1 MAADPDDPS
10 LVEALA
16 AARDDEEPPPGML
29 LAQAKIAG
37 NLFGT
42 EAAGLGRFRVLAR
55 LGGGGMGVVYS
66 AYDPQLDR
74 GVALKT
80 VHVPTTSALTALGE
94 AKALAKLSH
103 PNVVPVFD
111 VGIESGHV
119 YIVMELVR
127 GATLRDWVV
136 GKELR
141 DILEVYRQAALALAA
156 AHDAGLV
163 HRDFKPENALVGLDG
178 RVRVVDFGL
187 ACEATAG
194 SGKRAGTPRYMP
206 PESEVTPAGDQYS
219 FGLALGEAVPEP
231 RPRWVQ
237 DVVERAT
244 AQAPADRFT
253 SMHEVLRALGRD
265 PARIR
270 LRRAI
275 AAGVAVAIA
284 AVGTGAF
291 VVGRQASDAPFTE
304 PCNGAERELDTAW
317 SPAGQGAQLARIS
330 ALSAYGKELAPE
342 LAKQLVD
349 YRARWVANHRAAC
362 FAHHRGEQSDAL
374 LDRRMACL
382 DRSRAGLAT
391 VSELTSAANGD
402 ALPGLPRAVRAIPD
416 PSACADVSA
425 LLADVDRPA
434 AMIASSVAEVRQSV
448 ARARV
453 TNAAGLDGR
462 AVSIAEAAVAKA
474 RMLGY
479 PPLLAEALLVEG
491 HARMT
496 ERDRAAAV
504 ARLSEAQT
512 VGLSAGLLAIGVE
525 AWARRAWLQGVYG
538 KPTDGTEVIEALA
551 ARTGPFA
558 RALLANNLG
567 SVALAHDDRVTARA
581 KFELALAAAVGVSGP
596 DAVELAWIRFNMS
609 LVVDDPAVRDELLR
623 AAEADFIRLLGRDH
637 PDTLNIAFARA
648 TSVAAPLPAL
658 AATLTDV
665 CNREELHP
673 AFARRIADCWVELA
687 SVRDVLGERP
697 GALIAVDRAL
707 AMGAD
712 FQIDAAEA
720 AGYARLWRDDNVGAR
735 TAFEGGLRALPSIP
749 NESWFRQYARAK
761 LQIGLGRTHAAAGR
775 RSAARAILEMAVAT
789 LAVTSRDHPAATVQ
803 RRLEQAR
810 AELAKITAIR

>member
-1 MAADPDDPS
+1 MAADTEDPG
-10 LVEALA
+10 LDEALA
-16 AARDDEEPPPGML
+16 AAREDDDEVPPGML

-37 NLFGT
+37 SLFG
-42 EAAGLGRFRVLAR
+42 AAAPGLGRFRVLAR

-136 GKELR
+136 GKPLR
-141 DILEVYRQAALALAA
+141 DVLEVYRQAGLALAA

-237 DVVERAT
+237 DVVVRAT
-244 AQAPADRFT
+244 ATAPGDRFA
-253 SMHEVLRALGRD
+253 SMHDLLRALARD

-291 VVGRQASDAPFTE
+291 IIGRGAPSAAE
-304 PCNGAERELDTAW
+304 PCSGAEREIETAW
-317 SPAGQGAQLARIS
+317 SAEAQGTQLTRIG
-330 ALSAYGKELAPE
+330 ALSAYGAEIAPE
-342 LAKQLVD
+342 LGKQLVEH
-349 YRARWVANHRAAC
+349 RARWVANHRAAC

-391 VSELTSAANGD
+391 VAELAAAANRD

-416 PSACADVSA
+416 PNACADVSE
-425 LLADVDRPA
+425 LLADVDPPSPGV
-434 AMIASSVAEVRQSV
+434 ASPVAEVRLNLE
-448 ARARV
+448 RARV
-453 TNAAGLDGR
+453 TNAAGLADR
-462 AVSIAEAAVAKA
+462 AVPIAEAAVAKA
-474 RMLGY
+474 RTLGY
-479 PPLLAEALLVEG
+479 APLLAEALLVEG
-491 HARMT
+491 HARMPARDIALAV
-496 ERDRAAAV
+496 ERLRDAQAV
-504 ARLSEAQT
+504 AFASGL
-512 VGLSAGLLAIGVE
+512 VGVGVE
-525 AWARRAWLQGVYG
+525 AWARRAWLLGTHAQ
-538 KPTDGTEVIEALA
+538 PFDGREVIEPLA
-551 ARTGPFA
+551 TRAEPFV

-567 SVALAHDDRVTARA
+567 NVALYAGDRATARIR
-581 KFELALAAAVGVSGP
+581 FAAAFAEARGVTGP
-596 DAVELAWIRFNMS
+596 RRVELAYIRMNLAIAS
-609 LVVDDPAVRDELLR
+609 DDPSARDGLWR
-623 AAEADFIRLLGRDH
+623 DAESEFIRLVGRDH
-637 PDTLNIAFARA
+637 PDTLFVAWTRA
-648 TSVAAPLPAL
+648 TAVPMPLATFV
-658 AATLTDV
+658 ATLADV
-665 CNREELHP
+665 CNRDELHP
-673 AFARRIADCWVELA
+673 AFSQRTAECWDELA
-687 SVRDVLGERP
+687 IGRELVGDRAGALAAADRTVVLGAEDH
-697 GALIAVDRAL
+697 LIT
-707 AMGAD
+707 
-712 FQIDAAEA
+712 AEA
-720 AGYARLWRDDNVGAR
+720 AGYARLWRDDPEGAQA
-735 TAFEGGLRALPSIP
+735 AFERNLAHLPEKP
-749 NESWFRQYARAK
+749 NDSWFHRFVRAK
-761 LQIGLGRTHAAAGR
+761 LQVGLGRSQAAAGR
-775 RSAARAILEMAVAT
+775 RLLARTTLELAVAT
-789 LAVTSRDHPAATVQ
+789 LANIAIDQPAATVQ
-803 RRLEQAR
+803 RRLDQAR
-810 AELAKITAIR
+810 AELTKLTGLR